1 MRNLSTIMKR
11 AFLIAGLT
19 IVTILVYTP
28 AGAGESGPTFHIS
41 GSDAFS
47 LSGGTGLRIPLTG
60 SLSLDLNLSSVD
72 TGQSPTGERQFGG
85 PPIPLPRPPESDL
98 HYTRFGVGFSFRF

>member
-1 MRNLSTIMKR
+1 M
-11 AFLIAGLT
+11 
-19 IVTILVYTP
+19 IVAILVYTP
-28 AGAGESGPTFHIS
+28 AGAGESGTTFHTS

-47 LSGGTGLRIPLTG
+47 LSGGAGLRIPLTG
-60 SLSLDLNLSSVD
+60 SFSLDLNLSSVD

-85 PPIPLPRPPESDL
+85 PPIPLPRPSESDL